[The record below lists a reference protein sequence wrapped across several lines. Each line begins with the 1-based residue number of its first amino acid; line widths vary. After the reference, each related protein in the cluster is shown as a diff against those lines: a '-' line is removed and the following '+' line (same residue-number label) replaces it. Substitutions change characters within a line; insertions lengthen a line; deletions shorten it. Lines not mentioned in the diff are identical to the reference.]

1 MTEAEAELNIV
12 RHDEGNED
20 GSDNES
26 VVSNEP
32 ENSRLFSRLEN
43 EIKEEMSSMA
53 NQVKETIL
61 SLTEQVQQKLNELDT
76 QVQNIQA
83 QLRNQN
89 NNQGAITQI
98 RNSTPVQLNSH
109 TIMTTCATPVTQSAL
124 VTETASSSQQAQ
136 MINSNNIQS
145 VNSGMETSASASESR
160 ADNYLKLKPQ
170 HFAGTDDFEDFL
182 TQFEITA
189 ELNCWNYRAKSLHLA
204 NCLTG
209 AARTLLNELT
219 AEQRRDYKSLV
230 QKLTERYGS
239 ENRAEV
245 FRSQLKSRTKGK
257 GETIPEL
264 AQAIKKLTRQ
274 SYPKVSQDVI
284 EALALDHFIDALT
297 ETEIRLRLR
306 EVGPKTLAEAEK
318 IAVRMEAHRIADKQ
332 RARLVGHVEQGNQNT
347 VTSKEST
354 LEQQMDKFNKS
365 IESIQKSLQNF
376 AQNQNTRRQPYYHNN
391 PNTYNYR
398 NPGGRNF
405 NQRQNQPRGGNPN
418 QYNNRQNQNNHP
430 AHNPRYQ
437 IRAQGNGNQSNQG
450 PGQRL
455 M

>member
-1 MTEAEAELNIV
+1 MAEAEMREPPNLQ
-12 RHDEGNED
+12 HAQENED

-26 VVSNEP
+26 ITSNEP
-32 ENSRLFSRLEN
+32 DNSRLFSRLES
-43 EIKEEMSSMA
+43 EIKEEMTSMA
-53 NQVKETIL
+53 TQVKETIL
-61 SLTEQVQQKLNELDT
+61 GLTEQVQQRLSDLDT

-83 QLRNQN
+83 QLRDQN

-98 RNSTPVQLNSH
+98 RNSTPLQLNTH
-109 TIMTTCATPVTQSAL
+109 NVTACATPVTQSAL
-124 VTETASSSQQAQ
+124 VTETASNSQPAQ
-136 MINSNNIQS
+136 ISHSNIEV
-145 VNSGMETSASASESR
+145 VNSDTETSASTSQSR

-170 HFAGTDDFEDFL
+170 HFSGTDDFEDFL
-182 TQFEITA
+182 TQFEITS
-189 ELNCWNYRAKSLHLA
+189 ELNSWNYRAKSLHLA

-209 AARTLLNELT
+209 AARALLNELT
-219 AEQRRDYKSLV
+219 ADQRRDYKNLV

-245 FRSQLKSRTKGK
+245 FRSQLKSRTRGK

-306 EVGPKTLAEAEK
+306 EVGPKSLTEAEK

-332 RARLVGHVEQGNQNT
+332 RTRLVGQVEQDNQNT
-347 VTSKEST
+347 VTSKESS

-365 IESIQKSLQNF
+365 IESIQKSIQNF
-376 AQNQNTRRQPYYHNN
+376 AQNQNTRRQSYYQNN
-391 PNTYNYR
+391 RNNYNYR
-398 NPGGRNF
+398 NAGGRNS
-405 NQRQNQPRGGNPN
+405 NYRQYQPRGGNPN
-418 QYNNRQNQNNHP
+418 QYNNRQY
-430 AHNPRYQ
+430 NPNAQVPRHQ
-437 IRAQGNGNQSNQG
+437 ITAQGNANQSNQG
-450 PGQRL
+450 SGQRL

>member
-1 MTEAEAELNIV
+1 MAEAEAELNIAQHAE
-12 RHDEGNED
+12 RNED

-32 ENSRLFSRLEN
+32 DNSRLFSRLEN
-43 EIKEEMSSMA
+43 EIKEEMTSMA
-53 NQVKETIL
+53 TQVKETIL
-61 SLTEQVQQKLNELDT
+61 SLTEQVQQRLNELDT

-83 QLRNQN
+83 QLRDQN
-89 NNQGAITQI
+89 NNQGAITQV
-98 RNSTPVQLNSH
+98 RNSTPFQLNTH
-109 TIMTTCATPVTQSAL
+109 TMTACATPVTQSAL
-124 VTETASSSQQAQ
+124 VTETASNSQPTQTLH
-136 MINSNNIQS
+136 SNIEV
-145 VNSGMETSASASESR
+145 VNSDMETSASTSQSR

-170 HFAGTDDFEDFL
+170 HFSGTDDFEDFL
-182 TQFEITA
+182 TQFEITS
-189 ELNCWNYRAKSLHLA
+189 ELNAWNYRAKSLHLA

-209 AARTLLNELT
+209 AARALLNELT
-219 AEQRRDYKSLV
+219 ADQRRDYKNLV

-245 FRSQLKSRTKGK
+245 FRSQLKSRTRGK

-306 EVGPKTLAEAEK
+306 EVGPKTLTEAEK

-332 RARLVGHVEQGNQNT
+332 RTRLVGRVEQDNQNT
-347 VTSKEST
+347 DTSKESS
-354 LEQQMDKFNKS
+354 LEQQMEKFSKS
-365 IESIQKSLQNF
+365 IESIQKSIQNF
-376 AQNQNTRRQPYYHNN
+376 VQNQNTRRKHYYQNN
-391 PNTYNYR
+391 QNNYNYR
-398 NPGGRNF
+398 NAGGRNF
-405 NQRQNQPRGGNPN
+405 NQRQYQPRGGNHN
-418 QYNNRQNQNNHP
+418 QYNNRQNAQVQRH
-430 AHNPRYQ
+430 Q
-437 IRAQGNGNQSNQG
+437 VQAQGNYNQSNQG
-450 PGQRL
+450 SGQRL